1 MNSQISSPESKEL
14 SQRELYQKAISALA
28 QFTAYSV
35 ERFHKTAE
43 LLLIKERR
51 STVNEADSL
60 VQLTKTLSSQI
71 ESIAYLYCNILKTM
85 KDESDKSEIKSNI
98 TTIFLEVPFVFNL
111 KKFTH
116 SFIAI

>member
-1 MNSQISSPESKEL
+1 MNLEITPSGSMETSH
-14 SQRELYQKAISALA
+14 REIFQKAISSLA

-60 VQLTKTLSSQI
+60 VQLTKTLCSQI
-71 ESIAYLYCNILKTM
+71 GSIADLYCNRLKEFKEETE
-85 KDESDKSEIKSNI
+85 KSDVNSSI
-98 TTIFLEVPFVFNL
+98 TTIFLEA
-111 KKFTH
+111 
-116 SFIAI
+116 SFIIFLKVSI